1 MCQLKNIADSINIM
15 SLRQIFSKNIKFYR
29 TQNNLS
35 QQELAEKC
43 ETATNYISEIETGR
57 KFPSIEM
64 IEKLAS
70 VLNVPAW
77 AFLYV
82 NTQEKLDNNPVVVL
96 SDKLT
101 SEKKEEILSEL
112 FCEIQ
117 KIMSKY

>member
-1 MCQLKNIADSINIM
+1 M
-15 SLRQIFSKNIKFYR
+15 SLRQIFSSNIKFYR

-64 IEKLAS
+64 IEKIS
-70 VLNVPAW
+70 NVLNVPVW
-77 AFLYV
+77 ALFYV
-82 NTQEKLDNNPVVVL
+82 NNNEKQDKNPVVVL

-101 SEKKEEILSEL
+101 LEKKDEILSEL
-112 FCEIQ
+112 FYEIQ
-117 KIMSKY
+117 KVISKY

>member
-1 MCQLKNIADSINIM
+1 M

>member
-1 MCQLKNIADSINIM
+1 M
-15 SLRQIFSKNIKFYR
+15 
-29 TQNNLS
+29 QNNLS

-64 IEKLAS
+64 IEKLAT
-70 VLNVPAW
+70 VLNIPAW

>member
-1 MCQLKNIADSINIM
+1 M

-64 IEKLAS
+64 IEKLAT

>member
-1 MCQLKNIADSINIM
+1 M

-117 KIMSKY
+117 KIISKY

>member
-1 MCQLKNIADSINIM
+1 MCQLKNIADSISIM
-15 SLRQIFSKNIKFYR
+15 NLRQIFSKNIKFYR
-29 TQNNLS
+29 MQNNLS

>member
-1 MCQLKNIADSINIM
+1 MN
-15 SLRQIFSKNIKFYR
+15 LRQIFSKNIKFYR
-29 TQNNLS
+29 MQNNLS

-64 IEKLAS
+64 IEKLAT

-77 AFLYV
+77 TFLYV

>member
-1 MCQLKNIADSINIM
+1 LCQLKNIADSINIM

-64 IEKLAS
+64 IEKLAT

-77 AFLYV
+77 ALLYV

>member
-1 MCQLKNIADSINIM
+1 MN
-15 SLRQIFSKNIKFYR
+15 LRQIFSKNIKFYR

>member
-1 MCQLKNIADSINIM
+1 MN
-15 SLRQIFSKNIKFYR
+15 LRQIFSKNIKFYR

-64 IEKLAS
+64 IEKLAT

-117 KIMSKY
+117 KIMSKN

>member
-1 MCQLKNIADSINIM
+1 MKI
-15 SLRQIFSKNIKFYR
+15 REIFSINIKFYR

-35 QQELAEKC
+35 QQDLAEKC

-64 IEKLAS
+64 IEKISS

-77 AFLYV
+77 AFFYV
-82 NTQEKLDNNPVVVL
+82 NNNEKQEDKPVVVL

-101 SEKKEEILSEL
+101 SETKEEILSEI
-112 FCEIQ
+112 FYEIK
-117 KIMSKY
+117 KIISKY

>member
-1 MCQLKNIADSINIM
+1 M

-57 KFPSIEM
+57 KVPSIEM